1 MNRPARQTHVSAAD
15 DEPVMTTA
23 TTSSIA
29 AVPDQIVAET
39 FHKELLETCIDMLLR
54 YTYFNSSGLPKR
66 FVSSISV
73 LNSDSILAMVI
84 AGSCSSSFVAT
95 FGNEWSTNFG
105 ERLHRRGWIFHGGQC
120 NVTPISREHCSGLQ
134 QSCCHAII
142 EN

>member
-66 FVSSISV
+66 FVSLISV

-95 FGNEWSTNFG
+95 FGNKWSTNFG
-105 ERLHRRGWIFHGGQC
+105 ERLHRRG
-120 NVTPISREHCSGLQ
+120 
-134 QSCCHAII
+134 
-142 EN
+142 